1 MGQKTHPYG
10 FRLVY
15 NKPWHS
21 RWYAERDYADLLQ
34 EDLALRE
41 DLKLR
46 LSHAGV
52 IPQRVT
58 VGKSRDRG

>member
-15 NKPWHS
+15 NKTWHS
-21 RWYAERDYADLLQ
+21 RWYGEQKYADMLH
-34 EDLALRE
+34 E

-46 LSHAGV
+46 RQSH
-52 IPQRVT
+52 VT
-58 VGKSRDRG
+58 IKLDTRSGETKG